1 MSDSSRA
8 IADAQDVL
16 DDSITNAIHIH
27 FDAGIATERERI
39 INDLKDQFAFAMEA
53 ETNEGLDQA
62 ANSIQWSERWQLT
75 FNDLIAL
82 IKGENK

>member
-1 MSDSSRA
+1 MSIHPDDLRQQFDNG
-8 IADAQDVL
+8 IEVGKAQ
-16 DDSITNAIHIH
+16 
-27 FDAGIATERERI
+27 EREHI

-53 ETNEGLDQA
+53 ETKEGLAQA